1 MASNDQDDQQPAPL
15 FQNPGFCP
23 CCRSATTFQALREWL
38 RDAYICPLCGSI
50 PRLRHL
56 QYVLDTRFAGWE
68 QLTIHESSPSADFIQ
83 RYAADYTSSQYFPG
97 VPSGQTVD
105 GVTCQD
111 LENLSLPDE
120 SVDLF
125 ITQDVLEHVFD
136 PERSVQEI
144 HRVLRPG
151 GAHVFTAPKHKGL
164 LETVQRARKGTG
176 TQVEHLLAEEYHG
189 SPVGDHRILVTFDYG
204 YDLER
209 LLASWAGA
217 SVGVVHTLDRS
228 HGIDAEFNE
237 VFVIHK
243 PPYPPAQRLT
253 QSQLNQ
259 LDQALASSQGTIR
272 SLTEQLTNSCRA
284 LEDLKASKSWQITK
298 PLRLTTD
305 KLRALR
311 QPRTTPR

>member
-1 MASNDQDDQQPAPL
+1 MANNAQDDQQPAAL

-23 CCRSATTFQALREWL
+23 CCRSETTFQALRDWL

-56 QYVLDTRFAGWE
+56 QYVLDTRFVGWE

-83 RYAADYTSSQYFPG
+83 RYATDYTSSQYFPG
-97 VPSGQTVD
+97 VPSGEVVE
-105 GVTCQD
+105 GVICQD

-120 SVDLF
+120 SIDLF

-136 PERSVQEI
+136 PQRAVQEI

-151 GAHVFTAPKHKGL
+151 GAHVFTAPKHKDL
-164 LETVQRARKGTG
+164 LETVQRARKGAG

-204 YDLER
+204 YDFER
-209 LLASWAGA
+209 LLASWAA
-217 SVGVVHTLDRS
+217 VSVSAVHTVDRS

-237 VFVIHK
+237 VFIIQK

-253 QSQLNQ
+253 QTQLTQLN
-259 LDQALASSQGTIR
+259 QALASSQATIR
-272 SLTEQLTNSCRA
+272 SLTEQLAASRHA
-284 LEDLKASKSWQITK
+284 LDELKASTSWQLTK

-311 QPRTTPR
+311 QRRTPSH